1 MKRLKIILPLNVLI
15 VVTTILTFTIGCQKT
30 EAPPSRESTIEPAP
44 ETVSILNEVK
54 KRGVIRIG
62 TGTTVPPMNYIDENG
77 NWTGFDVDLG
87 NAIAEKLGVKVE
99 RVNVNNKTRIAFLA
113 NRRVDLTIS
122 SMSHTRSR
130 DEQIDYAEPP
140 YLWSGKIFYA
150 KKGRFK
156 SIAELVGKRIAVVQG
171 SNAYIAAPQE
181 IAKYTDKRP
190 PAIIISFQNNSE
202 CFLALKQGKVDAYT
216 QDVPI
221 IAGVAGK
228 EGVDYEP
235 VGPIY
240 SPGLY
245 GIGVPPNDSKWR
257 DTISFILQDLIKDGT
272 YEKIYQ
278 KWFGPNGK
286 FPLPINARPRLPE
299 DVFGKDWEYNRFVWP
314 D

>member
-1 MKRLKIILPLNVLI
+1 MKRTSFVVLL
-15 VVTTILTFTIGCQKT
+15 LTLVLCFV
-30 EAPPSRESTIEPAP
+30 ASTAAAK
-44 ETVSILNEVK
+44 SIYDEVK
-54 KRGVIRIG
+54 KRGVVRIG
-62 TGTTVPPMNYIDENG
+62 SGTTVPPVNYIDKDG
-77 NWTGFDVDLG
+77 TWTGFDIDLG
-87 NAIAEKLGVKVE
+87 DAIAERLGVKVE

-113 NRRVDLTIS
+113 NKRIDLTIS

-156 SIAELVGKRIAVVQG
+156 DPKELGGKRIAVVQG
-171 SNAYIAAPQE
+171 SNAYIAGPQYLE
-181 IAKYTDKRP
+181 SIGAKKP
-190 PAIIISFQNNSE
+190 VMMSFQNNSE

-216 QDVPI
+216 QDTPI
-221 IAGVAGK
+221 IAGVAGA
-228 EGVDYEP
+228 EGVEYEA

-299 DVFGKDWEYNRFVWP
+299 DIFGELNHFSWP

>member
-1 MKRLKIILPLNVLI
+1 MKKISLL
-15 VVTTILTFTIGCQKT
+15 ILTLMLLFAITIGCEKAKTPAPGEETAKESILDKVQKT
-30 EAPPSRESTIEPAP
+30 
-44 ETVSILNEVK
+44 
-54 KRGVIRIG
+54 GVIRIG
-62 TGTTVPPMNYIDENG
+62 TGTTVPPMNYYDEKG

-87 NAIAEKLGVKVE
+87 NAIAERLGVEVE
-99 RVNVNNKTRIAFLA
+99 RVNVNNKTRVAFLA
-113 NRRVDLTIS
+113 NRRIDLTVS

-156 SIAELVGKRIAVVQG
+156 SPKELGGKRIAVVQG
-171 SNAYIAAPQE
+171 SNAYIAGPQYLE
-181 IAKYTDKRP
+181 SIGAEKPTMV
-190 PAIIISFQNNSE
+190 SFQNNSE
-202 CFLALKQGKVDAYT
+202 CFIALKQGKVDAYT
-216 QDVPI
+216 QDTPI
-221 IAGVAGK
+221 IAGVAGN
-228 EGVDYEP
+228 EGVEYEA

-257 DTISFILQDLIKDGT
+257 DAISFILQDLIKDGT

-299 DVFGKDWEYNRFVWP
+299 DIFGEHNQFAWP

>member
-1 MKRLKIILPLNVLI
+1 MKKLSMIFSLMVLFVFCTSGI
-15 VVTTILTFTIGCQKT
+15 AGAK
-30 EAPPSRESTIEPAP
+30 
-44 ETVSILNEVK
+44 SILDEVK
-54 KRGVIRIG
+54 KRGVVRIG
-62 TGTTVPPMNYIDENG
+62 SGTTVPPMNYIDKDG
-77 NWTGFDVDLG
+77 NWTGFDIDLG
-87 NAIAEKLGVKVE
+87 DAIAKRLGVKVE
-99 RVNVNNKTRIAFLA
+99 RVNVNNKTRVAFLA
-113 NRRVDLTIS
+113 SGRIDLTIS

-156 SIAELVGKRIAVVQG
+156 SIKDLGGKRIAVVQG

-181 IAKYTDKRP
+181 IAKHTKKKP
-190 PAIIISFQNNSE
+190 IMMSFQNNSE
-202 CFLALKQGKVDAYT
+202 CFMALKQGKVDAYT
-216 QDVPI
+216 QDTPI
-221 IAGVAGK
+221 IAGVAGS
-228 EGVDYEP
+228 EGVEYEA

-257 DTISFILQDLIKDGT
+257 DAVSFILQDLLKDGT
-272 YEKIYQ
+272 YEKIYL

-299 DVFGKDWEYNRFVWP
+299 DIFGGYNQFAWP

>member
-1 MKRLKIILPLNVLI
+1 MKRPGIVFFLI
-15 VVTTILTFTIGCQKT
+15 MFLL
-30 EAPPSRESTIEPAP
+30 STSVIAGAE
-44 ETVSILNEVK
+44 SILDQVN
-54 KRGVIRIG
+54 KRGVVKIG
-62 TGTTVPPMNYIDENG
+62 SGTTVPPVNYIDKDG
-77 NWTGFDVDLG
+77 NWTGFDIDLG
-87 NAIAEKLGVKVE
+87 DAIAKKLGVKVK

-113 NRRVDLTIS
+113 SGRIDLAIS

-150 KKGRFK
+150 KKGRFT
-156 SIAELVGKRIAVVQG
+156 SIAELGGKRIAVVQG

-181 IAKYTDKRP
+181 IAKYTKEKP
-190 PAIIISFQNNSE
+190 IMMSFQNNSE

-216 QDVPI
+216 QDTPI
-221 IAGVAGK
+221 IAGVAGS
-228 EGVDYEP
+228 EGVEYEA
-235 VGPIY
+235 VGSIY
-240 SPGLY
+240 SPALY

-257 DTISFILQDLIKDGT
+257 DTVSFILQDILKDGT

-299 DVFGKDWEYNRFVWP
+299 DIFGKDFPFVWP